1 MGHLR
6 TLAILTVLAACWP
19 AGAATP
25 SVTELLACTQVADA
39 TARLSCF
46 DQRAAALSAA
56 GAVAATP
63 APVSTPAPAKKLTPE
78 QKIGLTRD
86 KVEVLETTPGA
97 PPEPQLK
104 NLNAALKSVSL
115 DANNRKVFVLD
126 NGQVWRQSQR
136 DPAFAVKP
144 GDPVHISAGA
154 LGSFFLE
161 TNPHTATRVAR
172 VR

>member
-6 TLAILTVLAACWP
+6 NLAILTVLAAFWP
-19 AGAATP
+19 AWAATP
-25 SVTELLACTQVADA
+25 SVAELLACTQVADA

-56 GAVAATP
+56 GTVAA
-63 APVSTPAPAKKLTPE
+63 PAPAKKLTPE

-86 KVEVLETTPGA
+86 KVDALETAPGI

-104 NLNAALKSVSL
+104 NIDAALKSVSR
-115 DANNRKVFVLD
+115 DANNRQVFVLD
-126 NGQVWRQSQR
+126 NGQVWHQAQR
-136 DPAFAVKP
+136 DPAFSAKP
-144 GDPVHISAGA
+144 GETVHISAGA
-154 LGSFFLE
+154 LGSFFLS
-161 TNPHTATRVAR
+161 TNPHTATRVTR

>member
-1 MGHLR
+1 MRHLR
-6 TLAILTVLAACWP
+6 NLAILTVLSAFWP
-19 AGAATP
+19 AWGATP
-25 SVTELLACTQVADA
+25 SVAELLACTQVADA

-56 GAVAATP
+56 GAAAATP
-63 APVSTPAPAKKLTPE
+63 APVKKLTPE

-86 KVEVLETTPGA
+86 KVDALETGPGTPA
-97 PPEPQLK
+97 EPQLK
-104 NLNAALKSVSL
+104 NIDAAIKSVSV

-136 DPAFAVKP
+136 DPAFTVKP
-144 GDPVHISAGA
+144 GDTVHISAGA
-154 LGSFFLE
+154 LGSFFLS
-161 TNPHTATRVAR
+161 TNPHIATRVAR